1 MSRDLQG
8 EWRETQGSRVCWT
21 QGKKGF
27 LAGTS
32 GQLCQ
37 RLPGGQDNEE
47 NKEVLADLDI
57 SLFGGVRRA
66 EAWLKWVPERR

>member
-1 MSRDLQG
+1 MERNARQL
-8 EWRETQGSRVCWT
+8 VCWA

-37 RLPGGQDNEE
+37 RLLGGQDNEE
-47 NKEVLADLDI
+47 NKEVLGDLDI
-57 SLFGGVRRA
+57 NLFGWPG
-66 EAWLKWVPERR
+66 